1 MIKDLLIAALA
12 IILIFLVFNRES
24 LSTKETL
31 VVTKYDTMFTK
42 HEVVKYKKGEQIPYK
57 VIDTIYQI
65 DPVHDTIYIVKDYS
79 SAKMYKD
86 TIKIDSIGFAY
97 ITDTISQNK
106 IKGRSFKAEISE
118 KTIYVQTTKT
128 LPSKS
133 ALYWGFKGDY
143 RLDNKKVEGSI
154 SLAFKGRKRGLFT
167 ISYGLQGY
175 SVGMYQKLF

>member
-1 MIKDLLIAALA
+1 
-12 IILIFLVFNRES
+12 
-24 LSTKETL
+24 
-31 VVTKYDTMFTK
+31 
-42 HEVVKYKKGEQIPYK
+42 
-57 VIDTIYQI
+57 
-65 DPVHDTIYIVKDYS
+65 
-79 SAKMYKD
+79 MYKD

-97 ITDTISQNK
+97 ITDTISQNQ

-118 KTIYVQTTKT
+118 KTIYVETTKT